1 MSCILCFIEDDFQE
15 NLRRLSQSKS
25 ERFENVISDFQN
37 NFLNELEF
45 LEPIEECNNHIG
57 THQNTKIIA
66 NKFKTEIDNLTDLT
80 DFCNKIRSIYLKWIQ
95 GKTIESAKELKDLL
109 DSKTLMKSTE
119 KVNKSIFF
127 RGRKSSNIL
136 TVDELFHI
144 PFNKRHLIGNQR
156 YSISGQPLLYFG
168 LSPIDVV
175 YELRQNI
182 EQLENIYFCSFVH
195 ATERQLYV
203 LDITNQ
209 YPDFFS
215 NYDILSNEKVS
226 ILHFE
231 DQLNTESDF
240 YKFILTQFCSFRR
253 SRWTETGVFAEE
265 YVLPQLLSEVL
276 RENNFSGILFSS
288 TRVDSKVCYSKA
300 KFHVN
305 HHRENLALFTKYNNT
320 ENIDRDLFNQFIASK
335 PITIEDKIDLT
346 LKDLENLRKQIGKLI
361 QKEGKFPFSLNIFE
375 ITGTSTQTRFDE
387 FYIKENNI
395 EKKYFDH
402 DIGKLHLQLV
412 YQLAMELRNRMNNK
426 L

>member
-15 NLRRLSQSKS
+15 SLRRLSQSKS
-25 ERFENVISDFQN
+25 ERFEDVISDFQN

-45 LEPIEECNNHIG
+45 LNPIDECNYHKG
-57 THQNTKIIA
+57 LHTNTKGIA
-66 NKFKTEIDNLTDLT
+66 TRFKSEIDNLNDITE
-80 DFCNKIRSIYLKWIQ
+80 FCNNIRSIYLQWIK
-95 GKTIESAKELKDLL
+95 GKTIASANALKSLL
-109 DSKTLMKSTE
+109 DSKLLMKSTD

-127 RGRKSSNIL
+127 RGRKSSSIL

-156 YSISGQPLLYFG
+156 YSITGQPLLYLG

-175 YELRQNI
+175 YELRQSI
-182 EQLENIYFCSFVH
+182 KQLENIYFCSFVH
-195 ATERQLYV
+195 ATDEQHWV
-203 LDITNQ
+203 LDITNP

-215 NYDILSNEKVS
+215 NYEILSNED
-226 ILHFE
+226 IPLTQFN
-231 DQLNTESDF
+231 DQLDTESDF

-276 RENNFSGILFSS
+276 RENSFSGILFSS

-305 HHRENLALFTKYNNT
+305 RHRENLALFTSYNDT

-335 PITIEDKIDLT
+335 PITIDDKIDLT
-346 LKDLENLRKQIGKLI
+346 LGNLSNLRKQIGKLI
-361 QKEGKFPFSLNIFE
+361 QKGARPPFPINIAE
-375 ITGTSTQTRFDE
+375 ITGTSTQTRFE
-387 FYIKENNI
+387 ELYIKEDNI

-402 DIGKLHLQLV
+402 DIGRLHLQLV
-412 YQLAMELRNRMNNK
+412 YQMVMELRNQMNNR